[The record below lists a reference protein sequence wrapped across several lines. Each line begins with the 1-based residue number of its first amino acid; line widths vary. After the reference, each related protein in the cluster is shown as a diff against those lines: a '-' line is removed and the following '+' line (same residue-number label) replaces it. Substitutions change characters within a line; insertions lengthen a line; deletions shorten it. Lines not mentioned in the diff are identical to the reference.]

1 MTIEKIC
8 VTFENCETVTIPS
21 RYLLDFYMNELE
33 TFIHRAAVNAI
44 TKETVARCVVLHI
57 DRMFNVVCKERFYDC
72 TSAFERFK
80 KYPDISCITVFYE
93 REHNDDRQIQE
104 TFLVDWDTIE
114 DMPEYEENGI
124 NPNQKMLDDA
134 DGGLAI
140 CIAYDDEFQALT
152 RKQIESLDAID
163 ITTMRLLSGIGN
175 RPSNKESKNREE
187 M

>member
-8 VTFENCETVTIPS
+8 ITFENCETVTIPS
-21 RYLLDFYMNELE
+21 RYLLDFYMNEFE

-57 DRMFNVVCKERFYDC
+57 DKMFNFACKERFYDC

-104 TFLVDWDTIE
+104 TFFVDCDT
-114 DMPEYEENGI
+114 PEYEENGI

-163 ITTMRLLSGIGN
+163 ITIMREMFDVPNVLAKKKSQ
-175 RPSNKESKNREE
+175 NKEE